1 MTPKPVILVV
11 DDDHEVLDAIERDLR
26 QHYRQSYRIV
36 AAQSSPQALE
46 AARELQASRHARSRS
61 FWSISACRTM
71 TGTEFLREV
80 RKLHPGAKRV
90 LLTAY
95 ADSEAAIA
103 AINEV
108 GLDHYLMKPWDPPD
122 QRLYPVLDDLLAD
135 WSARARVSFEGVR
148 VVGSR
153 WSPQSYDTRDFLS
166 RNQIPYQWID
176 VEQDAPMREL
186 ALVGQWRRSHAC
198 PSSLLTDGT
207 TLTQPVERRPGRQ
220 DRPADRG
227 CAPVL
232 RPGDHRRRA
241 RRAGVRRVWRVGR
254 TQGDSDRAERARAAR
269 RARAR

>member
-1 MTPKPVILVV
+1 VTPKPVILVV
-11 DDDHEVLDAIERDLR
+11 DDDHEVLNAIERDLR
-26 QHYRQSYRIV
+26 QHYRQRYRIV

-46 AARELQASRHARSRS
+46 AARELQRRGTSVALFLVDQRMP
-61 FWSISACRTM
+61 TM

-80 RKLHPGAKRV
+80 RKIHPGAKRV

-153 WSPQSYDTRDFLS
+153 WSPKSYDTRDFLS

-186 ALVGQWRRSHAC
+186 ALSASGGDLSRLPVVV
-198 PSSLLTDGT
+198 LTDGT
-207 TLTQPVERRPGRQ
+207 TLTQPSNADLAARIGLQTVPARPFYDLAISRRPTS
-220 DRPADRG
+220 
-227 CAPVL
+227 C
-232 RPGDHRRRA
+232 
-241 RRAGVRRVWRVGR
+241 
-254 TQGDSDRAERARAAR
+254 
-269 RARAR
+269 